1 MSNEHEAFLGIGANL
16 SMEGYASPKETCLA
30 ALEKL
35 GAAGDIICV
44 ATSPWYRT
52 EPQPVSDQPW
62 FFNAVVQIKTHL
74 TPPALLARLH
84 SIERAMGRVRQ
95 QRNEARIID
104 MDIIDFDGVVRQNA
118 PILPHPRMHERG
130 FVLYPLRDLKVDWVH
145 PISGAGI
152 DALIAELPPQNMEL
166 AP

>member
-35 GAAGDIICV
+35 AAAGDITCI

-52 EPQPVSDQPW
+52 EPQPISDQPW

-95 QRNEARIID
+95 HRNEARIID
-104 MDIIDFDGVVRQNA
+104 MDIIDFAGVVRQDA

-130 FVLYPLRDLKVDWVH
+130 FVLYPLRDLKADWVH

-152 DALIAELPPQNMEL
+152 DTLIAKLPPQNMEL